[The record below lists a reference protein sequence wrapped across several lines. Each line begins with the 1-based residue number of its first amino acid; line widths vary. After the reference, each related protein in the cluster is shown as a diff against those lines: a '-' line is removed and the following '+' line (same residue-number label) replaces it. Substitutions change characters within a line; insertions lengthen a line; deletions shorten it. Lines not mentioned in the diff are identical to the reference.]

1 MAGLLQR
8 SIPTA
13 LKLWLR
19 DKVFEGDTVYC
30 PLCQRGSIAFLPMG
44 TPPRPHVMCPYCES
58 FERTRMMA
66 LALRERGLPRKG
78 DRVLHVAPDRS
89 LRTMLAA
96 LPVTYV
102 AGDKMEPG
110 YDYPPGTVPLDVTGI
125 PFPDDHFDVVI
136 CSHVLEHVPD
146 DRKAMHELRR
156 VLKPGGLAI
165 LLVPMA
171 DMPVTDED
179 PTVTD
184 PAERLRRFGQFD
196 HVRTYGRD
204 YFDRLREA
212 GFTVTVERLADRL
225 PATEVFRLGL
235 RADEDLVLGTK

>member
-1 MAGLLQR
+1 
-8 SIPTA
+8 
-13 LKLWLR
+13 
-19 DKVFEGDTVYC
+19 
-30 PLCQRGSIAFLPMG
+30 
-44 TPPRPHVMCPYCES
+44 
-58 FERTRMMA
+58 
-66 LALRERGLPRKG
+66 
-78 DRVLHVAPDRS
+78 VAPDRS